1 MDKFKWLRLM
11 IMLAP
16 DGGDGGGGSDHDTGG
31 DNGGGDSDPGELFDP
46 SSKLD
51 TRTQAKYWSQLNPK
65 YHKDDFKG
73 VETVDKL
80 YEGYRRLEAESKD
93 ALHIP
98 TEKSTPEEI
107 KGFFTKIGMPDD
119 KEKYECDN
127 FDLEES
133 VAAPLKALFK
143 EAAFKNGLTKGQARH
158 LWAHECAAIQGFVNV
173 ANQKAEEA
181 KKSYTERYSAL
192 LEKEIPDETRRK
204 ERMTEEDNLVKAFS
218 AATGLGEYF
227 EKTGLTYNPAF
238 MHGLATWYRR
248 IDPSAIFGSGRAPE
262 GKDEGLK
269 TIYTSM

>member
-1 MDKFKWLRLM
+1 MRVAIVGASGAVGQEFLRVLDERNFPLDELVLFGSTRSAGTKYKFRDKE
-11 IMLAP
+11 I
-16 DGGDGGGGSDHDTGG
+16 
-31 DNGGGDSDPGELFDP
+31 EV
-46 SSKLD
+46 KLL
-51 TRTQAKYWSQLNPK
+51 QHN
-65 YHKDDFKG
+65 DDFKG